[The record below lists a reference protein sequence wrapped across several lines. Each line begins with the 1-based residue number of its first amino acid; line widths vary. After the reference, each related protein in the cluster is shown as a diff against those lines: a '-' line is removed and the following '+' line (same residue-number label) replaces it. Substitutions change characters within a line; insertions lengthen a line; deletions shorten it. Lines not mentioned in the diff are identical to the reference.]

1 LPTLSTTAVSTV
13 TSSSAVSGGNISS
26 DGGAAVTER
35 GVVWS
40 TQKNPTVGLSTKT
53 TNGSGMG
60 EFTATI
66 TGLDHATLYYVRA
79 YATNSVGTAY
89 GEELT
94 FTTEAVL
101 PTVVTTAASSV
112 TSSGFSTGGNVTD
125 DGGAS
130 ITARG
135 VVWSTSEGPTV
146 SLPTK
151 TDNGSGTGVFTS
163 FVTGLQPNTVYYV
176 RAYATNS
183 KGTAYGEQITVRTD
197 SKGGTEG
204 VDRIDYTW

>member
-1 LPTLSTTAVSTV
+1 M
-13 TSSSAVSGGNISS
+13 
-26 DGGAAVTER
+26 TER
-35 GVVWS
+35 GIVWS
-40 TQKNPTVGLSTKT
+40 TDKNPTVELSTKT

-66 TGLDHATLYYVRA
+66 TGLDHGTLYYVRA

-94 FTTEAVL
+94 FTTDAVL

-112 TSSGFSTGGNVTD
+112 TSSGFSTGGDVTN

-135 VVWSTSEGPTV
+135 VVWSTSESPTV

-151 TDNGSGTGVFTS
+151 TDNGSGTGAFTS
-163 FVTGLQPNTVYYV
+163 SLTGLQPNTVYYV

-197 SKGGTEG
+197 VKGGTEG